1 MSDIDFIH
9 IFDQPVK
16 QDLKKEPEFG
26 KNLFEG
32 FWNTNQLQFDKKPKG
47 KELDGTELKIF
58 EESEKVEVPQI
69 DIFVE
74 IERYKKNRDAQ
85 AFNNIMTY
93 LEPTVNQ
100 AIKVFGQGNEALRG
114 QAKLIIID
122 ALDSYDPKKGD
133 LKIHVLLHLQRL
145 RRLSGQTAPVPI
157 PETVKLTLMQIQQA
171 EKELQDKY
179 GRPPSDQEIADY
191 TGLSI
196 KKIQKAREYMQGI
209 AESNVEG
216 IEAVTERQKELEQ
229 DRRELWIQA
238 IYTELPPL
246 EQYILDC
253 AYGRNG
259 RKKKTLQEIANDL
272 KLPVSTVHAKL
283 KKIEEMISLGEQ
295 I

>member
-1 MSDIDFIH
+1 MSELDFIDFPSYSPKNILKK
-9 IFDQPVK
+9 DQPFEPALNVYDNPW
-16 QDLKKEPEFG
+16 QPDVLRKKTPE
-26 KNLFEG
+26 NPAQ
-32 FWNTNQLQFDKKPKG
+32 N
-47 KELDGTELKIF
+47 ELKIY
-58 EESEKVEVPQI
+58 EDQEKQEAPQI
-69 DIFVE
+69 DILAEV
-74 IERYKKNRDAQ
+74 ERYKKTRDEA
-85 AFNNIMTY
+85 AFKNIMNY
-93 LEPTVNQ
+93 LEPTIDQ
-100 AIKVFGQGNEALRG
+100 AIRVFGQGNEALRG
-114 QAKLIIID
+114 QAKLLIIN
-122 ALDSYDPKKGD
+122 ALDSYDPNKGD
-133 LKIHVLLHLQRL
+133 LKIHVLLQLQRL
-145 RRLSGQTAPVPI
+145 RRLSGQTNPVNV
-157 PETVKLTLMQIQQA
+157 PETVKLTLIQIQQA

-229 DRRELWIQA
+229 DRKELWVQA
-238 IYTELPPL
+238 IYTELSPI

-283 KKIEEMISLGEQ
+283 KKIEELISLGEQ
-295 I
+295 L